1 MCVKVPQLYLLLH
14 FSLLCFIVTP
24 FLCLYSTSSE
34 HSDPIIFSANMLRH
48 LFRLWALLRSCLILT
63 PSSLSNDL
71 ALFCFLLFTINVLSL
86 KKEKIKKKE
95 RLCIYFLF
103 EHSPFAL
110 WQFLIYLLCI
120 SLIAI
125 NISSHHL
132 CFLGLFTLVM
142 KMAENKFYIS
152 DHSSSFFLHSGSLLF
167 WSTLSRHSTK
177 AKTPHSTERG
187 STTSCIS

>member
-1 MCVKVPQLYLLLH
+1 MFLGQTSVFRSIYFEFYFSVFLYLCISVASFRYVIGIYHYYVLFFLKCKQQICSCYHSIFRLTVFLEFLDRCDFDPSIVFVKVPQLYLLLH

-86 KKEKIKKKE
+86 KKEKIKKKKGYVFTFC
-95 RLCIYFLF
+95 L
-103 EHSPFAL
+103 
-110 WQFLIYLLCI
+110 
-120 SLIAI
+120 
-125 NISSHHL
+125 NILHLPYDSS
-132 CFLGLFTLVM
+132 
-142 KMAENKFYIS
+142 
-152 DHSSSFFLHSGSLLF
+152 
-167 WSTLSRHSTK
+167 
-177 AKTPHSTERG
+177 
-187 STTSCIS
+187 